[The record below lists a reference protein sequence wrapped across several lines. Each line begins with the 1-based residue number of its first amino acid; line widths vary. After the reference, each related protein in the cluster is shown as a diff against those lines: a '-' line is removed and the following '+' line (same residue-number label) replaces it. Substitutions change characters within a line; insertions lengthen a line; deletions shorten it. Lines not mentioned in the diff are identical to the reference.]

1 VPSYHDD
8 RLQSLRG
15 LAALIVI
22 IGHGLIV
29 VPQPLFMF
37 LLGGIFQ
44 QDAAVVFFYV
54 LSGFV
59 LGQSLSRDPCFYP
72 FVVRRLA
79 RLLPVLWASLA
90 VAIAVSMIVA
100 GPPIDGATDWYN
112 VYRSVDTSPHA
123 IIMNVFGL
131 SWRIN
136 SVMWSVQIELF
147 VIPLL
152 PLGLLAIQRFV
163 PRQTL
168 IVLIGLCI
176 AGALLLNH
184 DDARPVAYLY
194 CFYIG
199 MLIPNAATTRI
210 LRPFFTPTMVLVGLG
225 ITFELYEIGLYPP
238 AKHIVDALVS
248 AQLLTYVLC
257 SPTAA
262 TFLRHPWLVLMGDV
276 SYSLYAFGQIILIFI
291 AFTMF
296 TVLPAN
302 SWTDHP
308 MAFAV
313 CLIGLNIVLAL
324 LIAAA
329 SYRWIELPGMALAKL
344 ILNRRA
350 APVTT

>member
-1 VPSYHDD
+1 MPSYHDE

-15 LAALIVI
+15 LAALFVIV
-22 IGHGLIV
+22 GHGLLV

-37 LLGGIFQ
+37 VIGGIFQ

-59 LGQSLSRDPCFYP
+59 LGRSLSRDPCFYP

-90 VAIAVSMIVA
+90 VAIVVSTVVA
-100 GPPIDGATDWYN
+100 GPPIDAATDWFN
-112 VYRSVDTSPHA
+112 VYRSIDTSPHA
-123 IIMNVFGL
+123 VVMNAIGL

-152 PLGLLAIQRFV
+152 PLGVLAVQRLA
-163 PRQTL
+163 PWQAL
-168 IVLIGLCI
+168 AVLIGLCS
-176 AGALLLNH
+176 AGVLLLNH
-184 DDARPVAYLY
+184 VDARPVAYLY

-199 MLIPNAATTRI
+199 MLIPTAAEVAI
-210 LRPFFTPTMVLVGLG
+210 LRRFFTPTMVVVGLG
-225 ITFELYEIGLYPP
+225 LTFELFEVDFYPP

-248 AQLLTYVLC
+248 AQLLGYVLC
-257 SPTAA
+257 SRTAGN
-262 TFLRHPWLVLMGDV
+262 FLRHPWLVFLGDI
-276 SYSLYAFGQIILIFI
+276 SYSLYAFGQITMIFV

-296 TVLPAN
+296 RVLPENTSAG
-302 SWTDHP
+302 HP

-313 CLIGLNIVLAL
+313 CLIGLNLAL
-324 LIAAA
+324 VLPIAVA
-329 SYRWIELPGMALAKL
+329 SYRWIELPGMALAKS
-344 ILNRRA
+344 ILNRNVAPA
-350 APVTT
+350 AT